1 MVNQAGKAKMQM
13 WATGNKYHARR
24 GFTLLELLVVLAL
37 LALTTA
43 GLSFALRNPDITQLE
58 LEAQRLAALF
68 ESARAQS
75 QLTAIPVKWT
85 VGQGQFRFE
94 GLAPAMLPT
103 QWLSKETVVI
113 SKKEILLGPEP
124 LTGPQEV
131 ILASLRRPDFQL
143 RIWTDGLRPYTIQV
157 VSP

>member
-1 MVNQAGKAKMQM
+1 MVSQAGKAKMQM
-13 WATGNKYHARR
+13 WATGNKCHARR

-43 GLSFALRNPDITQLE
+43 GLSFAVRNPDIRQLE

-75 QLTAIPVKWT
+75 QLTAIPVRWT
-85 VGQGQFRFE
+85 VEQGKVRFE
-94 GLAPAMLPT
+94 GLAPTMLPT
-103 QWLSKETVVI
+103 QWLSRETVVI
-113 SKKEILLGPEP
+113 SKSGILLGPEP

-131 ILASLRRPDFQL
+131 ILASLRRPDYQL
-143 RIWTDGLRPYTIQV
+143 RVWTDGLRPYKIQV
-157 VSP
+157 LSP